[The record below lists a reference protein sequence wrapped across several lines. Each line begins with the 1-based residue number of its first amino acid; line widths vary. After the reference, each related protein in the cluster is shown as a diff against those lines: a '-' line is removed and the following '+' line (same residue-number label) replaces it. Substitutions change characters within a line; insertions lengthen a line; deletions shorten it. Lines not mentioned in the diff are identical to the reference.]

1 MISENI
7 LTNIT
12 EHSGIKQAI
21 PVIYICYGG
30 VFMICSFSS
39 LRNKE
44 IVNMKTGLKIGY
56 VDDMELDTADSNI
69 VSLIIYGKSRAFG
82 IMGRD
87 EDVIIK
93 CSNIELIGEDTIL
106 VNMVDVTHCTK
117 QKSYV
122 VENLL
127 K

>member
-1 MISENI
+1 
-7 LTNIT
+7 
-12 EHSGIKQAI
+12 
-21 PVIYICYGG
+21 
-30 VFMICSFSS
+30 MICSFSS

-44 IVNMKTGLKIGY
+44 IVNMKTGLKIGF
-56 VDDMELDTADSNI
+56 VDDLELDTTGSNI
-69 VSLIIYGKSRAFG
+69 VSLIVYGKSRAFG

-87 EDVIIK
+87 EDVVIK

-106 VNMVDVTHCTK
+106 VNLDDVSHCTK
-117 QKSYV
+117 QRSYI